1 MKACFQ
7 KEKNITAE
15 CMGKVNCCFVVN
27 TLINKISE
35 CYIKIHGARPR
46 VPSAPIHFYIELIP
60 LERKLDLY

>member
-15 CMGKVNCCFVVN
+15 CMGKINCCFVVN
-27 TLINKISE
+27 TLNNKISE
-35 CYIKIHGARPR
+35 FCIKIHGDRPR

>member
-15 CMGKVNCCFVVN
+15 CMGKINCCFVVN
-27 TLINKISE
+27 TLNNKISE
-35 CYIKIHGARPR
+35 FYIKIHGDQPR

-60 LERKLDLY
+60 LERKLDLH